1 MSNTLAFVHV
11 GLPKCASTYLQHVWS
26 VDPLYDSLNLNEL
39 MNQARKQTTAGT
51 QIPINPIQLPPSQNI
66 LMGSSEGFSW
76 SYCNQPQHQAK
87 LWDLH
92 KNSASLIAQA
102 QLTDT
107 ILLLV
112 RNPFAYMR
120 SLHEQSIKEGAYAS
134 FAEFFRQQRAL
145 IEATLDIQAIIE
157 AYQVHFAK
165 VVILNV
171 DELRQ
176 TPDSFWQ
183 KYQQQLQL
191 AIPEQGINQINEK
204 QQAANS
210 SLGNKLPLL
219 AALNAH
225 SAQLLAAFDQL
236 DEYKATRKQEF
247 ETLRSPYANTY
258 RWFHRRLAEYSDQQ
272 AFARLGEQLGLS
284 QLNKD
289 AFQKVEVDKAMLDF
303 VETRFIT
310 PLQHF
315 EQSIEAEWLQ
325 DIKSQLEQ
333 YTTIS

>member
-1 MSNTLAFVHV
+1 MSKTLAFVHV
-11 GLPKCASTYLQHVWS
+11 GLPKCASTYLQRAWLE
-26 VDPLYDSLNLNEL
+26 DPLYDSLNLDEL
-39 MNQARKQTTAGT
+39 MNQARKQTMAGT
-51 QIPINPIQLPPSQNI
+51 QIPIGSILLPPSQNI

-92 KNSASLIAQA
+92 KNSASIIAEA

-120 SLHEQSIKEGAYAS
+120 SLHEQSIKEGAYAN
-134 FAEFFRQQRAL
+134 FAAFFQEQRAL

-176 TPDSFWQ
+176 TPDSFWK
-183 KYQQQLQL
+183 KYQQQLKVP
-191 AIPEQGINQINEK
+191 IPQKGINKSNERRL
-204 QQAANS
+204 AANS
-210 SLGNKLPLL
+210 SLSNRLPLL

-225 SAQLLAAFDQL
+225 SAQLLATFEKL
-236 DEYKATRKQEF
+236 DDYKTSRQQEF
-247 ETLRSPYANTY
+247 ETLRSPYAKTY
-258 RWFHRRLAEYSDQQ
+258 SKLHRRLAEYSDQQ
-272 AFARLGEQLGLS
+272 AFAKLGEQLGLN

-289 AFQKVEVDKAMLDF
+289 EFQKIKVDKAMLDF
-303 VETRFIT
+303 IATRFIQ
-310 PLQHF
+310 PLKAYPK
-315 EQSIEAEWLQ
+315 SIAIEWLEEIADQ
-325 DIKSQLEQ
+325 
-333 YTTIS
+333 ISRH